1 MSLPTPPS
9 TSHHRDNEN
18 RLPGSRVAW
27 AQQNQYF
34 IFPHSP
40 KGSVPNPVRTY
51 TDQPAKSILKKRDN
65 ALLSVPEEDQ
75 REITP
80 EPENPL
86 VDLAYLSRPVEQII
100 APDPTLRDLIEAYS
114 ILHARL
120 RAAVTGSTDADA
132 SWPLFQ
138 PLRENTQAFTGA
150 VVRDLGRAL
159 VEPKSDVVED
169 DDLPMGC
176 DNDGEEGE
184 TLSLLPSPKQSPKK
198 KKKLGMSA
206 SQIKFARDLCTTT
219 HSVLRLLS
227 AVFTV
232 PALYQIFTDDQLC
245 DMLTRV
251 LTIPM
256 ADELPT
262 PNARKTCALSIW
274 LIQVQRL
281 PEDILLPARDRIAF
295 ALRRG
300 MEGELG
306 KEGKKGSACD
316 ALKAVHDLS
325 LYQPSTFIPAFAEL
339 LPSILANLLAP
350 TLALRAQ
357 ACHAL
362 GGFVLGCTALP
373 PSYLHTRIS
382 NAVSTFLT
390 TPATPSPRQSPTK
403 TSADPV
409 IIRTLRTTLNAVDP
423 QYVAQGPVWALSVLA
438 CLIVLLGPTV
448 CTDVRHTRTVSA
460 LLSLAMRNKK
470 SSVRAL
476 ACLLWRCVTWAYLR
490 PPLKRS
496 SEGDGDFEDVAEEQD
511 MQLARENFWKVVKS
525 VIDMGAGVSTTAALL
540 GDDCDDEDRLR
551 KALGLVK
558 AMIKKGGQT
567 CADGMD
573 IAKILVSSE
582 NSGESWSLNN
592 LLPHSLFSSNP
603 GLLSAEYK
611 TLSSAVRPIF
621 EECPQLS
628 DIRSLTR
635 EVLSRDWVFKELI
648 DIWRSA
654 LSYLQMSDD
663 CATPPE
669 LVATWEGLMKANV
682 AVLLDADDHDGIVDF
697 AAQATGILA
706 QILRDPQL
714 ELTLKVGPPS
724 SKGGASPVSSRSI
737 QLAKK
742 IGHSPSTRSNAA
754 MKLFVV
760 RELWASMRTT
770 FPNNLLHAGGAKLV
784 ECLVEDESDLV
795 WETDTPDDARKEWAK
810 LSAETL
816 VICDIDE
823 LRKFWERRSRS
834 YAMMSYEPGVQSL
847 VWGCFIEAWKV
858 DTEGSWEGAT
868 ILLGIP
874 FDKGGAWELSN
885 DEFGAWDAFLKHAM
899 NKADDNGVDEIS
911 VLDRVAEQVARS
923 PCPAFASST
932 RVADLILSHCEMGD
946 ARQFPSNV
954 FDFVNDTLL
963 STYPPEPRNL
973 KPCMWLIASLT
984 RVVDACP
991 VDFRLNLLEMIQ
1003 DGVSIWLSD
1012 EYRVFTQEE
1021 YALDVLPLY
1030 QTALLGVQELPRN
1043 LTVLEVLSPLLQCVF
1058 IGRDDKPNI
1067 TKEAFVDFWTAT
1079 FADYD
1084 EPEGGWP
1091 EDLQVCLRCC
1101 ISPTE
1106 EVPGVEP
1113 DVELFQDVREA
1124 DDSTVYASS
1133 SEDTATEVLC
1143 SSPPRSLLSP
1153 ESGSL
1158 CSERIVRTSRHQA
1171 VTSPFVGKLAPA
1183 LFPPL
1188 VDLRQSVGDHS
1199 RSPSQP
1205 TNRTST
1211 EPSTPI
1217 KRTFR
1222 ALTPPRPQKLITT
1235 PRSFQSLLLQPPAG
1249 TLPIHPTTPTTP
1261 RRSPVK
1267 VGSSVSPHKR
1277 RKLGDKENVSPLS
1290 VMSVMERICS
1300 RSPSTSE
1307 SPSVLGKRQALDKS
1321 PHEDGLEKGRTSS
1334 MSFIR
1339 SSVAF
1344 PSLGDSD
1351 LEDELAVEESLFTP
1365 TGDVRAHHQQSV
1377 VPSESS
1383 QSSTSSRKRK
1393 RQRIIMDAVVV
1404 PSMAYVR
1411 RQKAMQR
1418 RVSADHANTNT
1429 TPLLRRTLSLPML
1442 NDSDSD
1448 ESMELRR
1455 KRLKCWDGVDLGE
1468 VASSSPSLR
1477 ALAEIVIAGSDDSI
1491 MLIANESDAGKSTL
1505 EGSDDDPHLG
1515 QVSPRHLVSP
1525 APRRHMDPDYDLQ
1538 SDDMLSSS
1546 PSRDLVARRHQRFG
1560 IIAGTR
1566 FSR

>member
-9 TSHHRDNEN
+9 TSHHRDKEN

-34 IFPHSP
+34 ILPHSP
-40 KGSVPNPVRTY
+40 TGPVSNPARTY
-51 TDQPAKSILKKRDN
+51 SDQPAKSILKKRDN

-80 EPENPL
+80 EPEDPL

-100 APDPTLRDLIEAYS
+100 APDSTLRDLIEAYS

-138 PLRENTQAFTGA
+138 PLRKNKQAFTDA

-159 VEPKSDVVED
+159 VEPKSDVAED
-169 DDLPMGC
+169 EDLPMDC
-176 DNDGEEGE
+176 DNDCEEE
-184 TLSLLPSPKQSPKK
+184 EALSLLPSPKQNV
-198 KKKLGMSA
+198 
-206 SQIKFARDLCTTT
+206 Q
-219 HSVLRLLS
+219 LR
-227 AVFTV
+227 
-232 PALYQIFTDDQLC
+232 

-274 LIQVQRL
+274 LLQVQRL
-281 PEDILLPARDRIAF
+281 PEDVLLPARDRIAF

-325 LYQPSTFIPAFAEL
+325 LYQPSTFIPAFTEL

-362 GGFVLGCTALP
+362 GGFVLGCITLP

-390 TPATPSPRQSPTK
+390 TPATPSPRRSPTK
-403 TSADPV
+403 PSADPV

-448 CTDVRHTRTVSA
+448 CTDVRLTRTVSA

-476 ACLLWRCVTWAYLR
+476 ACLLWRCIAWAYLR

-496 SEGDGDFEDVAEEQD
+496 SDGDGDFEDVAEEQD
-511 MQLARENFWKVVKS
+511 LQLARENFWKVVKS

-551 KALGLVK
+551 KALCLVK

-567 CADGMD
+567 CADAMD
-573 IAKILVSSE
+573 IAKILVSSPSE
-582 NSGESWSLNN
+582 NNGESWSLNK

-697 AAQATGILA
+697 AAQAAAILV

-714 ELTLKVGPPS
+714 ELILKVASPS
-724 SKGGASPVSSRSI
+724 SKGGASPISSRSG

-742 IGHSPSTRSNAA
+742 TDRSRSTRSNAA
-754 MKLFVV
+754 VKLRVV

-770 FPNNLLHAGGAKLV
+770 FPHNLLHAGGATLI
-784 ECLVEDESDLV
+784 ECLIEDESDLV

-810 LSAETL
+810 LCAETL

-834 YAMMSYEPGVQSL
+834 YAMMTYEPGVQSL
-847 VWGCFIEAWKV
+847 VWGCFIETWKV

-874 FDKGGAWELSN
+874 FGKGGAWELSN
-885 DEFGAWDAFLKHAM
+885 DEFGTWDCFLKHAM
-899 NKADDNGVDEIS
+899 NKANDSGVDEIS
-911 VLDRVAEQVARS
+911 VLDHVAEQVAQS
-923 PCPAFASST
+923 PCPAFASSI

-946 ARQFPSNV
+946 ARQLPCNI

-1003 DGVSIWLSD
+1003 DGVSTWLSD

-1043 LTVLEVLSPLLQCVF
+1043 LTVLEALSPLLQCVF
-1058 IGRDDKPNI
+1058 IGRDDKPHI

-1084 EPEGGWP
+1084 DLEGGWP
-1091 EDLQVCLRCC
+1091 EDVQVCLRRC
-1101 ISPTE
+1101 IAPTE
-1106 EVPGVEP
+1106 EVPGVKA
-1113 DVELFQDVREA
+1113 DVEHRWDVREGE
-1124 DDSTVYASS
+1124 DSTLYTSS
-1133 SEDTATEVLC
+1133 SDDTATEVLC
-1143 SSPPRSLLSP
+1143 SSPTPSLFGS

-1158 CSERIVRTSRHQA
+1158 CSERTVRTSHHRRA
-1171 VTSPFVGKLAPA
+1171 TSPFVGKLAPA
-1183 LFPPL
+1183 FFPPL
-1188 VDLRQSVGDHS
+1188 ADLQQSVGDHS
-1199 RSPSQP
+1199 RSSSPQP
-1205 TNRTST
+1205 TNRTSI

-1217 KRTFR
+1217 KRALR
-1222 ALTPPRPQKLITT
+1222 AVTPPRPQKPVTT
-1235 PRSFQSLLLQPPAG
+1235 PQSFQSLLLKPPAG

-1267 VGSSVSPHKR
+1267 VGSSVSPSKR

-1300 RSPSTSE
+1300 RSPSAGK
-1307 SPSVLGKRQALDKS
+1307 SPSVLGKRQMLDES
-1321 PHEDGLEKGRTSS
+1321 PHEDGLKRGRTSS

-1351 LEDELAVEESLFTP
+1351 LEDELSVEESLFSP
-1365 TGDVRAHHQQSV
+1365 AGKVRAHHQQSV
-1377 VPSESS
+1377 TPSESS
-1383 QSSTSSRKRK
+1383 QSSMSSRKRK
-1393 RQRIIMDAVVV
+1393 RQRVVMDAVVV
-1404 PSMAYVR
+1404 PSMADIR
-1411 RQKAMQR
+1411 RQRAIQR
-1418 RVSADHANTNT
+1418 RASADHANINT
-1429 TPLLRRTLSLPML
+1429 TPLSLRRTLSLPKL
-1442 NDSDSD
+1442 NDSDGD
-1448 ESMELRR
+1448 EAVELRR
-1455 KRLKCWDGVDLGE
+1455 KRLKCWDGVDLTE
-1468 VASSSPSLR
+1468 VTSSSPSLE

-1491 MLIANESDAGKSTL
+1491 MLIASESDAGKSTF

-1525 APRRHMDPDYDLQ
+1525 APRRHMDPDYDPQ
-1538 SDDMLSSS
+1538 SDDVLSSS
-1546 PSRDLVARRHQRFG
+1546 PSRDLVARRHQRSG
-1560 IIAGTR
+1560 IIAGRTR
-1566 FSR
+1566 VLL